1 MTVAPTL
8 QGKNI
13 RLRPHRMSDTAPFW
27 AFFQTSRAEY
37 VSKPDNE
44 THFWYAFASEV
55 GSWALTGMGG
65 WAIETADGT
74 LAGQVAVI
82 HPPHFPETEIGW
94 ILFDGHEG
102 QGIAF
107 EAAQL
112 ALDYTWSTIQPAS
125 LVSYID
131 HRNTRSIALAER
143 LGATRDDAA
152 EKYDDVDVVYRHRR
166 PQ

>member
-1 MTVAPTL
+1 MCC
-8 QGKNI
+8 
-13 RLRPHRMSDTAPFW
+13 
-27 AFFQTSRAEY
+27 
-37 VSKPDNE
+37 
-44 THFWYAFASEV
+44 
-55 GSWALTGMGG
+55 
-65 WAIETADGT
+65 GT

-107 EAAQL
+107 EAAKL